1 MTLARRLSQEDERRL
16 LSRLRARDEAAL
28 GELYDQ
34 LAPWVLGLAYRILR
48 DDDAAEEVVGDV
60 FEHVWTRIGQHDPRR
75 GPLVP
80 WVLSIARHRALDL
93 LRRQHRWERRAAL
106 AETAPDD
113 GGWEDPAG
121 REASVPGWP
130 VHQAVHAALAALPDE
145 QQEVVQLAYFGGLS
159 HSEIAAHTGTPLGTV
174 KTRMRLAQ
182 RRLAEALGPLRDWMT

>member
-1 MTLARRLSQEDERRL
+1 MTLARRLSQEEERRL
-16 LSRLRARDEAAL
+16 LARLRAGDETAL

-34 LAPWVLGLAYRILR
+34 VAPWILGLAYRILR

-75 GPLVP
+75 GPLIP
-80 WVLSIARHRALDL
+80 WVLAIARHRALDL

-106 AETAPDD
+106 AHPDPDD
-113 GGWEDPAG
+113 DGWVDPADG
-121 REASVPGWP
+121 EASVPGWP
-130 VHQAVHAALAALPDE
+130 VHEAVRAAVAALPDE
-145 QQEVVQLAYFGGLS
+145 QREVVRLAYFGGLS

-182 RRLAEALGPLRDWMT
+182 RRLAEALQSLRDWVT